1 MVVTYLDLFFRELLP
16 SFLSWMNS
24 LMLADGVSW
33 LGLIVAVTL
42 FSILIG
48 SILMRVS

>member
-1 MVVTYLDLFFRELLP
+1 MVVTYLDLFFKEMLP
-16 SFLSWMNS
+16 TFIKWLNT
-24 LMLADGVSW
+24 LMIADGVSW

-42 FSILIG
+42 LSILIG